1 MNRMF
6 TSVTVMLCAP
16 LLVFLAGSNCTIN
29 NQQTGPSSLQTP
41 SYPSTAA
48 AGEADTVWWN
58 RVSGASVYKLYY
70 TSDGTD
76 PTPSSPNIAVG
87 AETSYVHRNLDPT
100 LTYTYSVQASGGG
113 RVSDISGSSWGV
125 QPLPMIHA
133 TITFTNYTY
142 KNVGF
147 MTFKVDNNYAPI
159 SGTRKTVAGTTDGY
173 GDVTFDM
180 TADHDSLWGYSTF
193 KDIDGNGVLSS
204 GDTVWGNVTSPGYY
218 GYFYWKSTLD
228 SSKTFSKT
236 FETAFDSLPHMY

>member
-1 MNRMF
+1 MF
-6 TSVTVMLCAP
+6 TSVTGMFCAP
-16 LLVFLAGSNCTIN
+16 LLVLLSGSSCTIN

-58 RVSGASVYKLYY
+58 RVPGASVYKLYY

-87 AETSYVHRNLDPT
+87 AETSYVHQYLDPT
-100 LTYTYSVQASGGG
+100 LTYTYSVQATGGG
-113 RVSDISGSSWGV
+113 RASVLSESSWPV

-133 TITFTNYTY
+133 TITFANYTY
-142 KNVGF
+142 ENVGF
-147 MTFKVDNNYAPI
+147 MTFKVDGNYAPI
-159 SGTRKTVAGTTDGY
+159 SGTFKTVAGTTDAY

-180 TADHDSLWGYSTF
+180 TADHDSYWGFSTF
-193 KDIDGNGVLSS
+193 KDLDGNGVLST
-204 GDTVWGNVTSPGYY
+204 GDTVWGNVTSAGRY
-218 GYFYWKSTLD
+218 GTFYWKSPFT
-228 SSKTFSKT
+228 SSKTISES